1 MREVRIHLS
10 CLFYFSFFTSVN
22 ETCIGGDVFVLH
34 PDSST
39 ASGSSRRRSFQPA
52 RRSLAHE
59 RSPRLTRTYADE
71 ENGVSTCEA
80 SSPLLVVDSPA
91 VSRQDTF
98 TQDGSTPKGTDDD
111 IFLADVAVQ
120 GSGSAADPPS
130 VPVRVVYSPAVARNA
145 GDCEQMLAPSDFSP
159 SSPLAEAPSP
169 SQNQFYRRRGSTV
182 SNDQARLPTL
192 SVPSPLLRQQ
202 SNNRSPSE
210 RHLQE
215 ESDEAD
221 LSAPIFMA
229 FPKWRG
235 LRKVVVAKIALGIVT
250 CCVLGNLIYT

>member
-1 MREVRIHLS
+1 MLEVRVHFKLLILI
-10 CLFYFSFFTSVN
+10 FFTSVN

-34 PDSST
+34 RDSST
-39 ASGSSRRRSFQPA
+39 ASGSSRRRSLQRA

-59 RSPRLTRTYADE
+59 RSPRLTQTYADE
-71 ENGVSTCEA
+71 EHGVPTCEA

-91 VSRQDTF
+91 VSRQDAF
-98 TQDGSTPKGTDDD
+98 ARDGSTPKRTDDD

-120 GSGSAADPPS
+120 GSGSATDPPS

-145 GDCEQMLAPSDFSP
+145 GDSEQMLAPSDFSP
-159 SSPLAEAPSP
+159 SSPLAEGPSP
-169 SQNQFYRRRGSTV
+169 AQNQVYRRRGSNV

-192 SVPSPLLRQQ
+192 SVPSPLRRQQ
-202 SNNRSPSE
+202 SSNRSPSE
-210 RHLQE
+210 RNLQD

-229 FPKWRG
+229 FPERRG
-235 LRKVVVAKIALGIVT
+235 LRKIVVAKIALGIVT

>member
-1 MREVRIHLS
+1 LS
-10 CLFYFSFFTSVN
+10 CLNFFFFFFFTSVN

-39 ASGSSRRRSFQPA
+39 ASGISHRRSFQLA

-59 RSPRLTRTYADE
+59 RSPRLTRIHADE
-71 ENGVSTCEA
+71 ENGVSTCEDL
-80 SSPLLVVDSPA
+80 SPLLVVDSPA
-91 VSRQDTF
+91 VSMQDTF
-98 TQDGSTPKGTDDD
+98 APDGSTPKKMDDD

-120 GSGSAADPPS
+120 GSGSATDPPS

-145 GDCEQMLAPSDFSP
+145 GDCEQTLAPSDFSP

-182 SNDQARLPTL
+182 SNGQARLPTL
-192 SVPSPLLRQQ
+192 SIPSPLLRHQ

-210 RHLQE
+210 RNLQE

-221 LSAPIFMA
+221 LPAPIFMA
-229 FPKWRG
+229 FPKTSR
-235 LRKVVVAKIALGIVT
+235 LQKIVVAKIALGIVT

>member
-1 MREVRIHLS
+1 
-10 CLFYFSFFTSVN
+10 LFFISVN

-34 PDSST
+34 RDSST
-39 ASGSSRRRSFQPA
+39 ASGSSRRRSFQLA
-52 RRSLAHE
+52 HRSLAHE

-71 ENGVSTCEA
+71 ENGVPTCEDL
-80 SSPLLVVDSPA
+80 SPLLVVDSPA
-91 VSRQDTF
+91 VSRQDTLA
-98 TQDGSTPKGTDDD
+98 QDASTPKRTDDN

-120 GSGSAADPPS
+120 GSGSATDPPS
-130 VPVRVVYSPAVARNA
+130 VHFRVVYSPAVARNA
-145 GDCEQMLAPSDFSP
+145 GDCEQVLAPSGFSP

-169 SQNQFYRRRGSTV
+169 SQNQVYRRRGSTV
-182 SNDQARLPTL
+182 SNDQARLPIL

-202 SNNRSPSE
+202 SNRSPSE
-210 RHLQE
+210 RNLHE

-229 FPKWRG
+229 FPERRG
-235 LRKVVVAKIALGIVT
+235 LRKIVVAKIALGIVT